1 MKKEELIFVE
11 ALYRRMYDR
20 LMRYA
25 LETLGDAARAED
37 VVQNTF
43 ELACLNVPA
52 LIRHPA
58 PEGWVFVTFR
68 NLVRTSAKERAGD
81 IMLLER
87 LQSRAAASAGERVYS
102 DETDPDI
109 LYGDLSDLPEYRLLR
124 GYVDCG
130 RTVAELAETM
140 GISAEACK
148 KRLQRARNRLRRYF
162 RE

>member
-1 MKKEELIFVE
+1 MTTEELRFVE

-25 LETLGDAARAED
+25 LETLGDASRAED
-37 VVQNTF
+37 VVQSTF
-43 ELACLNVPA
+43 ELACLNVAA
-52 LIRHPA
+52 LTRHPA

-68 NLVRTSAKERAGD
+68 NLVKTSAKERAGD
-81 IMLLER
+81 VMLLER
-87 LQSRAAASAGERVYS
+87 LQSRAAASENAHN
-102 DETDPDI
+102 DETDPDV
-109 LYGDLSDLPEYRLLR
+109 LYGDLLELPEYRLLR

-130 RTVAELAETM
+130 RTVAEFAETM